1 MAMQHGTLP
10 VIHYQ
15 EPVRKTAR
23 RVTPPGGR
31 GGKLYSQA
39 WGGEENLNRFK
50 SAAKSRDNNSTETI
64 KELLKNKINT
74 TEIKVGI
81 NIFKSLKNS
90 EVLIETN
97 CKEEIEVLQKDT
109 SVKCGGDLETN
120 IHTLRKPR
128 LLILNVPEDISTT
141 NIEDTLLA

>member
-1 MAMQHGTLP
+1 MMTTQYSTLP
-10 VIHYQ
+10 LIRCQ
-15 EPVRKTAR
+15 DPAR

-81 NIFKSLKNS
+81 NIFK
-90 EVLIETN
+90 
-97 CKEEIEVLQKDT
+97 
-109 SVKCGGDLETN
+109 
-120 IHTLRKPR
+120 
-128 LLILNVPEDISTT
+128 
-141 NIEDTLLA
+141 